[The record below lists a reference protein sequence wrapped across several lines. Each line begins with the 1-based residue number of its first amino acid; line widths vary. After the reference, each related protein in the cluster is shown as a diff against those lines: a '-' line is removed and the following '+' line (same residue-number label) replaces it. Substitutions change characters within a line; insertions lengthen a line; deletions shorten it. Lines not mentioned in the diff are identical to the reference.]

1 MLKPAVICRRF
12 FTFVIANTLPMKLFI
27 IDWSKER
34 TTPLI
39 EYCKKNADVVGIEL
53 HEGAEAYRKTGI
65 LKPDAIVINY
75 ANKPSHGRKTADS
88 IRQRKVTSQ
97 IPIYFID
104 GAEDENELAEHMG
117 ICFSQEEL
125 QELLEG

>member
-1 MLKPAVICRRF
+1 MQKPVVYCRRF

-27 IDWSKER
+27 IDWTKEL

-39 EYCKKNADVVGIEL
+39 EYCKKNANVVGIEL
-53 HEGAEAYRKTGI
+53 HNGDEAYRKTGL

-75 ANKPSHGRKTADS
+75 ANKPSHGRLTAES
-88 IRQRKVTSQ
+88 INQRKLTSQ

-104 GAEDENELAEHMG
+104 GAEDENEKVENIG

-125 QELLEG
+125 EELLQE

>member
-1 MLKPAVICRRF
+1 
-12 FTFVIANTLPMKLFI
+12 MKLFI
-27 IDWSKER
+27 IDWTKEL

-39 EYCKKNADVVGIEL
+39 DYCKRNADVVGIEL
-53 HEGAEAYRKTGI
+53 KDGAEAYRKTGL
-65 LKPDAIVINY
+65 LKPDVIVINY
-75 ANKPSHGRKTADS
+75 ANKPHHGRQTAES
-88 IRQRKVTSQ
+88 ILKRKLTAQ

-125 QELLEG
+125 QDLLEE